1 MADDMLTPREREV
14 LALAM
19 RGRTNKQIATALGIS
34 RNAVRYHI
42 KEIHSKLQTGGDRE
56 SLAPR
61 GRSGLSGILGLLSE
75 ASARAATVGMVGVL
89 ATTAVGAWVAWP
101 DGGNPAG
108 MPSRA
113 TVLAPDD
120 DGRYPNGCP
129 SRYTAWEGATIED
142 FGRIA
147 GSTEAV
153 IELNPGIPRGFIPA
167 GTEVAVPYNPDGTC
181 GLLEP
186 TQHATSPEEDQQG
199 MPDTGGGTPSA
210 TDAASSVAISTPT
223 QPNVH

>member
-113 TVLAPDD
+113 TDD

-147 GSTEAV
+147 GSTDAV

-167 GTEVAVPYNPDGTC
+167 GIEVEVPYNPDGTC

-186 TQHATSPEEDQQG
+186 TQAPPPGEGQQG

-210 TDAASSVAISTPT
+210 TAAASSVAILTPT
-223 QPNVH
+223 PPKVH